1 MNWPLAIISSYVI
14 FILIGL
20 ALGAVGR
27 LRPDKLAPLGELVE
41 NIMQHRIT
49 RIALFMVWWWLGWHF
64 MVGETV
70 R

>member
-1 MNWPLAIISSYVI
+1 MNWPVAIIGSYLL

-20 ALGAVGR
+20 ALGAIGR
-27 LRPDKLAPLGELVE
+27 LRPEKLAGLGELVE

-64 MVGETV
+64 MVGTTI